1 MRTIQERLVDVIEW
15 QRVPLSLW
23 AVCALLLIEAL
34 AIAFTA
40 SAPMVLVVVTIPV
53 ALVWCFFLLRGV
65 RLLWFATLLVSV
77 LAILGAL
84 LGSVSWHI
92 GLTCMGL
99 LLLLLP
105 STRIYFSIGDPMGRY
120 RNQPS

>member
-23 AVCALLLIEAL
+23 AICALLLIEAL

-40 SAPMVLVVVTIPV
+40 SGPVVLVVVTIPV

-77 LAILGAL
+77 LAIPGAL

-105 STRIYFSIGDPMGRY
+105 STRIYFSIGDPMGRH

>member
-1 MRTIQERLVDVIEW
+1 MRTIHKGLVDVIDW

-23 AVCALLLIEAL
+23 AICALLLIEAL
-34 AIAFTA
+34 AIAFTT
-40 SAPMVLVVVTIPV
+40 SGPLVVVVVTVPV
-53 ALVWCFFLLRGV
+53 ALVWCYFLLRGV
-65 RLLWFATLLVSV
+65 RLLWFATVLVSV
-77 LAILGAL
+77 LAIPGAL

-105 STRIYFSIGDPMGRY
+105 STKIYFSIGDPMGRH